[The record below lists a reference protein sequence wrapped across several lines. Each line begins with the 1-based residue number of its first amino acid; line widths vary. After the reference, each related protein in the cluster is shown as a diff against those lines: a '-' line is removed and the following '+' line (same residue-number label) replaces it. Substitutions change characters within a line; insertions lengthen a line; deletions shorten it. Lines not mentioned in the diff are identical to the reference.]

1 MSLTIDSIIAPYR
14 GHPVYVQMW
23 NSSPIDY
30 GSRLNRYAVIPMQK
44 RLADSQAVFVF
55 IDFSFSYQP
64 AWKLQIAQ
72 LRGEHYPLP
81 SQIVYQNIV
90 KQLTDDFTD
99 YVYMVFDAEGRRVY
113 PATCNG
119 NSLSVPDFDEIERVL
134 SQ

>member
-1 MSLTIDSIIAPYR
+1 
-14 GHPVYVQMW
+14 
-23 NSSPIDY
+23 
-30 GSRLNRYAVIPMQK
+30 MQK

-90 KQLTDDFTD
+90 
-99 YVYMVFDAEGRRVY
+99 MVFDAEGRRVY